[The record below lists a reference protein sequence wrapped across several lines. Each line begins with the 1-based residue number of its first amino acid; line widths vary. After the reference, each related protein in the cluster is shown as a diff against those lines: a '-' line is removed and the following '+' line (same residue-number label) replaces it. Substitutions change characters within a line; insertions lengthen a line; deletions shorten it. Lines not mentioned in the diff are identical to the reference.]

1 MICRGVPINSDNYEL
16 VSRKDLIHHLMNK
29 GIHPTYIDGMDY
41 YFLKTMLLI
50 QHISEYEKNLK
61 KGGR

>member
-50 QHISEYEKNLK
+50 QHVSEYEKNLK

>member
-1 MICRGVPINSDNYEL
+1 MICRGVPTNSDSYEL
-16 VSRKDLIHHLMNK
+16 VNNKNLIHHLMNK
-29 GIHPTYIDGMDY
+29 GIHPTYINGMDY

-50 QHISEYEKNLK
+50 KYMSEYEKNLK

>member
-1 MICRGVPINSDNYEL
+1 MICRGVPTNSDRYEL
-16 VSRKDLIHHLMNK
+16 VRSKDLIHHLMNK

-50 QHISEYEKNLK
+50 RHVSEYEKNLK